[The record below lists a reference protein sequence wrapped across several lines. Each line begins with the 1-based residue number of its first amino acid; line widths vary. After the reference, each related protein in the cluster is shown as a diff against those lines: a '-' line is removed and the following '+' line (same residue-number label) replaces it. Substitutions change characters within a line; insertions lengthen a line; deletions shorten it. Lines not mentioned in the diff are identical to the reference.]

1 MYSTVECVLK
11 KLKKADAKTGIVS
24 NEVQIQDRGYIKRD
38 KLLQYFDVIV
48 GGKMLRPINRI
59 RKGF

>member
-24 NEVQIQDRGYIKRD
+24 TKYRY
-38 KLLQYFDVIV
+38 
-48 GGKMLRPINRI
+48 RI
-59 RKGF
+59 EDILKGTTFTVF